1 MTQMIIVAIK
11 RAALLICRR
20 PLTFSLARAAGEGRG
35 EGSRRILTSFL
46 LIVVLASVGNPA
58 TATAQLVPQVSVV
71 FIEPEKFTDA
81 RRSELAP
88 TSEGVLR
95 ELEKFLVDAGARY
108 LPDTMKLNIRVTDV
122 DLAGDFELFRG
133 PQADH
138 VRISKGLY
146 PPRIVLEFE
155 VTDGAAAVV
164 KSGKRELTDI
174 NYQLRS
180 VYPRED
186 YLRYEKDILRDW
198 LRADLGSLGAGKPT
212 SARR

>member
-1 MTQMIIVAIK
+1 MIRKIPAI
-11 RAALLICRR
+11 ALLLLSGC
-20 PLTFSLARAAGEGRG
+20 AAAAPTDKAV
-35 EGSRRILTSFL
+35 SR
-46 LIVVLASVGNPA
+46 
-58 TATAQLVPQVSVV
+58 VSVSFV
-71 FIEPEKFTDA
+71 EPEKFTDA
-81 RRSELAP
+81 RRAELAP

-95 ELEKFLVDAGARY
+95 ELEKFLIDDGNRY
-108 LPDTMKLNIRVTDV
+108 VPETMKLNIRVTDI

-164 KSGKRELTDI
+164 KSGKRELSDI